1 MLWEACNKL
10 RGSMDASQYKDYVLI
25 ILFVK
30 YLSDKKKQNDR
41 VFEIPEGSSFDDLI
55 KIKTD
60 EHIGEKI
67 NKALEALREAN
78 SWIIGKLALPNFND
92 ENKLGKGKDMVKALG
107 GLIGV
112 FQNDNIDFSKNRA
125 AGDDILGDAYEYLM
139 KNFAAESGKSKGQFY
154 TPAEVSR
161 TMAQLLCMNEFTSK
175 STTIYDPTCGSGSL
189 LLRAMNETQR
199 GQASLR
205 GQEKDNTTASLAI
218 LNMLLHGVDDAE
230 IQGNYDTLTQPQFV
244 QAGTLETFDICV
256 ANPPFSQTMT
266 GAADDMYHRWKVEA
280 VPPAKNADYAF
291 LLHLIASM
299 KIDTGRGAC
308 ILPHG
313 VLFRGNVEGV
323 IRKQVIDSGVIEGI
337 VGLPSNVFYGTPI
350 PACIIMLNNKNRR
363 DRKGIFFIDAKD
375 GYVKDGNKN
384 RLREQDIRRI
394 TDAWLDRD
402 NTPEIP
408 HFARFVSMDE
418 IKQNG
423 YNLNIP
429 RYVTSRDTE
438 IQQDIECH
446 LKGGL
451 PVHDIDEQLSDIWYN
466 IPSLKDD
473 LFCHTNSGY
482 SLRCTAEDIGS
493 TVANNADFKKQKSN
507 FANNV
512 DAWLQ
517 SVSPMLYSFDKQSKV
532 EETIKV
538 KETIAKLGDSVFKFF
553 TPYAK
558 DIADAYNI
566 YDICMNYSNDTM
578 QDDLYMISAD
588 GYLPELHPL
597 AKRPAKPDDYECDL
611 LPVSIV
617 IDTFFAKEKSEIDLL
632 QSNLEQKQAEAQEM
646 EERDE
651 LSEDYF
657 SKGLTEASV
666 KAAISKQEDKKNL
679 NKLDDSIVSVW
690 KEYYQILLYI
700 KKQKATLKEKNQKL
714 VVSMIE
720 KYNYLKQNPK
730 ETQSLVIEKKWFAT
744 LRAQTMSE
752 LNRVEQ
758 SIVGSVDALQTRYAR
773 TLSQINKNVTDLEA
787 KVMSHL
793 NEMGFTL

>member
-1 MLWEACNKL
+1 
-10 RGSMDASQYKDYVLI
+10 
-25 ILFVK
+25 
-30 YLSDKKKQNDR
+30 
-41 VFEIPEGSSFDDLI
+41 
-55 KIKTD
+55 
-60 EHIGEKI
+60 
-67 NKALEALREAN
+67 
-78 SWIIGKLALPNFND
+78 
-92 ENKLGKGKDMVKALG
+92 
-107 GLIGV
+107 
-112 FQNDNIDFSKNRA
+112 
-125 AGDDILGDAYEYLM
+125 M

-161 TMAQLLCMNEFTSK
+161 TMAKLLCMNEFSAK
-175 STTIYDPTCGSGSL
+175 KTTIYDPTCGSGSL
-189 LLRAMNETQR
+189 LLRAMNETQK

-205 GQEKDNTTASLAI
+205 GQEKDNTTATLAI
-218 LNMLLHGVDDAE
+218 LNMLLHGVDDAV
-230 IQGNYDTLTQPQFV
+230 IHGNYDTLTQPQFTV
-244 QAGTLETFDICV
+244 ADMLETFDICV
-256 ANPPFSQTMT
+256 ANPPFSQPMT
-266 GAADDMYHRWKVEA
+266 GAADDQYHRWETEA

-299 KIDTGRGAC
+299 NLNTGRGAC

-323 IRKQVIDSGVIEGI
+323 IRKQVIESGVIEGI
-337 VGLPSNVFYGTPI
+337 VGLPSNVFYGTGI
-350 PACIIMLNNKNRR
+350 PACIIMLNNKDKYN
-363 DRKGIFFIDAKD
+363 RKGIYFIDAKD
-375 GYVKDGNKN
+375 GFVKDGNKN

-394 TDAWLDRD
+394 TDAWLNKED
-402 NTPEIP
+402 IP
-408 HFARFVSMDE
+408 HFARFVSIEE
-418 IKQNG
+418 IKAND

-429 RYVTSRDTE
+429 RYVTPRDTE
-438 IQQDIECH
+438 IQQDIACH
-446 LKGGL
+446 LNGGL
-451 PVHDIDEQLSDIWYN
+451 PAHDIDEQLSDIWYN

-473 LFCHTNSGY
+473 LFCRTNSGY
-482 SLRCTAEDIGS
+482 SLRCTAKDIGS

-532 EETIKV
+532 
-538 KETIAKLGDSVFKFF
+538 KETIAKLGDSVFNFF
-553 TPYAK
+553 TPWAK

-690 KEYYQILLYI
+690 KEYYQILLDI

-714 VVSMIE
+714 VGSMIE

-758 SIVGSVDALQTRYAR
+758 TIIESVNTLQTRYAR
-773 TLSQINKNVTDLEA
+773 TLSQINKSVTDLEA

>member
-30 YLSDKKKQNDR
+30 YLSDKKKQNDT

-161 TMAQLLCMNEFTSK
+161 TMAQLLCMNEFASK

-256 ANPPFSQTMT
+256 ANPPFSQPMT

-299 KIDTGRGAC
+299 KSDTGRGAC

-313 VLFRGNVEGV
+313 VLFRGNVEGD

-337 VGLPSNVFYGTPI
+337 VGLPSNVFYGTGI
-350 PACIIMLNNKNRR
+350 PACIILLNNKNRR

-394 TDAWLDRD
+394 TDAWLNRD

-408 HFARFVSMDE
+408 HFARFVSIDE

-451 PVHDIDEQLSDIWYN
+451 PMHDIDEQLADIWYN
-466 IPSLKDD
+466 IPSLKDE
-473 LFCHTNSGY
+473 LFCRTGDVY
-482 SLRCTAEDIGS
+482 TLRCKPEEIGA
-493 TVANNADFKKQKSN
+493 TVAANADFQKQKSD
-507 FANNV
+507 FISNV
-512 DAWLQ
+512 DEWLK
-517 SVSPMLYSFDKQSKV
+517 SVRPTLDDFGKQS
-532 EETIKV
+532 KV
-538 KETIAKLGDSVFKFF
+538 KETIAILGNSVFDFF
-553 TPYAK
+553 TPWAK

-566 YDICMNYSNDTM
+566 YDICMNYCNDTM

-588 GYLPELHPL
+588 GWVADPHPT
-597 AKRPAKPDDYECDL
+597 AKKPAKPEDYECDL
-611 LPVSIV
+611 LPVGIV
-617 IDTFFAKEKSEIDLL
+617 IDEFFAKEKTEIDAL
-632 QSNLEQKQAEAQEM
+632 QSHLEEQQAKAEEM
-646 EERDE
+646 EERSE
-651 LSEDYF
+651 LNEEYF
-657 SKGLTEASV
+657 GGSRKEASV
-666 KAAISKQEDKKNL
+666 KAAISKHAKEGKNAP
-679 NKLDDSIVSVW
+679 NKIADSIVEVW
-690 KEYYQILLYI
+690 KEYYQLLLDI
-700 KKQKATLKEKNQKL
+700 KKTKGTLKEKNQTLTTAMTAKYDELKL
-714 VVSMIE
+714 
-720 KYNYLKQNPK
+720 QPD
-730 ETQSLVIEKKWFAT
+730 ETKVLVIEKKWFAT

-773 TLSQINKNVTDLEA
+773 TLSQINKSVTDLEA

>member
-1 MLWEACNKL
+1 M
-10 RGSMDASQYKDYVLI
+10 
-25 ILFVK
+25 
-30 YLSDKKKQNDR
+30 
-41 VFEIPEGSSFDDLI
+41 
-55 KIKTD
+55 
-60 EHIGEKI
+60 
-67 NKALEALREAN
+67 REAN

-256 ANPPFSQTMT
+256 ANPPFSQPMT

-299 KIDTGRGAC
+299 KSDTGCGAC

-313 VLFRGNVEGV
+313 VLFRGNVEGD

-337 VGLPSNVFYGTPI
+337 VGLPSNVFYGTGI
-350 PACIIMLNNKNRR
+350 PACIILLNNKNRR

-394 TDAWLDRD
+394 TDAWLNRD

-408 HFARFVSMDE
+408 HFARFVSIDE

-446 LKGGL
+446 LNGGL
-451 PVHDIDEQLSDIWYN
+451 PVHDIDEQLADIWYN
-466 IPSLKDD
+466 IPSLKDE
-473 LFCHTNSGY
+473 LFCRTGDVY
-482 SLRCTAEDIGS
+482 TLRCKPEEIGA
-493 TVANNADFKKQKSN
+493 TVAANADFQKQKSD
-507 FANNV
+507 FISNV
-512 DAWLQ
+512 VEWLKTVR
-517 SVSPMLYSFDKQSKV
+517 STLDDFGKQS
-532 EETIKV
+532 KV
-538 KETIAKLGDSVFKFF
+538 KETIAILGNSVFDFF
-553 TPYAK
+553 TPWAK

-566 YDICMNYSNDTM
+566 YDICMNYCNDTM
-578 QDDLYMISAD
+578 QDDLYMVSAD
-588 GYLPELHPL
+588 GWMADLHPT
-597 AKRPAKPDDYECDL
+597 AKKPAKPEDYECDL
-611 LPVSIV
+611 LPVGIV
-617 IDTFFAKEKSEIDLL
+617 IDEFFAKEKTEIDAL
-632 QSNLEQKQAEAQEM
+632 QSHLEEQQAKAEEM
-646 EERDE
+646 EERSE
-651 LSEDYF
+651 LNEEYF
-657 SKGLTEASV
+657 GGSRKEASV
-666 KAAISKQEDKKNL
+666 KAAISKHAKEGKNAP
-679 NKLDDSIVSVW
+679 NKIADSIVEVW
-690 KEYYQILLYI
+690 KEYYQLLLDI
-700 KKQKATLKEKNQKL
+700 KKTKGTLKEKNQTL
-714 VVSMIE
+714 TTAMTA
-720 KYNYLKQNPK
+720 KYDELKQQPE
-730 ETQSLVIEKKWFAT
+730 ETKVLVIEKKWFAT

-773 TLSQINKNVTDLEA
+773 TLSQINKSVTDLEA
-787 KVMSHL
+787 KVMFHL